1 PEVWDWLGNPIDG
14 SIMGGISMDFEA
26 GLGEI
31 PRMLAR
37 SPHFD
42 FIIAQIAE
50 EGPFPEEVWSS
61 VVSRQA
67 EVMISLSRE
76 QLKPLVA
83 VVSDGKFNSDQ
94 FQDWRWKLLAEVRAQ
109 LVAAHIPTYST
120 VGEAAKAVRLFI
132 DYWQMR
138 AET

>member
-1 PEVWDWLGNPIDG
+1 V
-14 SIMGGISMDFEA
+14 
-26 GLGEI
+26 
-31 PRMLAR
+31 ML
-37 SPHFD
+37 
-42 FIIAQIAE
+42 
-50 EGPFPEEVWSS
+50 
-61 VVSRQA
+61 
-67 EVMISLSRE
+67 SLSRE

-94 FQDWRWKLLAEVRAQ
+94 FQDWRWKLLAEVRAR

-120 VGEAAKAVRLFI
+120 VAEAAKAMRQFT